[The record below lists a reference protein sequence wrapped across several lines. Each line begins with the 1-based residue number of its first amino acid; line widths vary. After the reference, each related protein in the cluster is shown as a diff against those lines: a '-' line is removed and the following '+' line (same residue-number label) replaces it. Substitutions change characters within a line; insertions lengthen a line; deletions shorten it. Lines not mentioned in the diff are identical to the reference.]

1 MKLLSAARTRWAAP
15 LLALI
20 VASGITPLTAAEPLL
35 QGRRTATGGHVPEGI
50 WVLNEQRSRK
60 LQPVSQTLW
69 IIKDDG
75 KQLAWV
81 SVETDRQRQVKINS
95 WNGFYDGEAVVAT
108 GHGFKAKLT
117 STAPGT
123 MRTYGEVPGVGPYEE
138 NCAVMAGGKR
148 MICNGFVT
156 GADGKPQ
163 RWIEDFDWQ
172 APSPGF
178 VPPPQ

>member
-1 MKLLSAARTRWAAP
+1 MKQRSTHARSRWTASVLAVLVVTVCAP
-15 LLALI
+15 VL
-20 VASGITPLTAAEPLL
+20 AAEPGLA
-35 QGRRTATGGHVPEGI
+35 GHRTATGGHVPEGI
-50 WVLNEQRSRK
+50 WVLNEDRSRK
-60 LQPVSQTLW
+60 LKPVSQTLW

-81 SVETDRQRQVKINS
+81 SVETDRQHQVKINS
-95 WNGFYDGEAVVAT
+95 WNGFYEGEAVAAT
-108 GHGFKAKLT
+108 GHGFKARLT

-148 MICNGFVT
+148 MVCNGFVT

-172 APSPGF
+172 ASSPSFAKPK
-178 VPPPQ
+178 

>member
-1 MKLLSAARTRWAAP
+1 M
-15 LLALI
+15 
-20 VASGITPLTAAEPLL
+20 TPLSPGTRPRWTALVLAIPAAAVCIPLMAAEPPL

-69 IIKDDG
+69 IVKDDG

-81 SVETDRQRQVKINS
+81 SVETDRQHQVKINS

-148 MICNGFVT
+148 MVCNGFVT

-163 RWIEDFDWQ
+163 KWIEDFDWQ
-172 APSPGF
+172 APSPRF
-178 VPPPQ
+178 TPPK